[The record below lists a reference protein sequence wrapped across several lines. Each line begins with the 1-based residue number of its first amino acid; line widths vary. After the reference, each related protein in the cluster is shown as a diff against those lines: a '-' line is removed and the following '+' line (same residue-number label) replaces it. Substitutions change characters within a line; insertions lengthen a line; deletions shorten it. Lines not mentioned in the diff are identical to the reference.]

1 MSHSDRTANHRMAF
15 GVGTAAVAAFS
26 AGLISLGSAPVAL
39 ADDDPFEDLFGS
51 TGLNAWT
58 VGLDSALPT
67 QLASFLDQAVVSF
80 QLLDAD
86 PVSDLI
92 GAIDSS
98 AFVGGFPDDFLGDLA
113 VGLDYT
119 LAPLGLGIV
128 LDPVIDGL
136 LGSFVTG

>member
-1 MSHSDRTANHRMAF
+1 MSRRDRTAKRRITF
-15 GVGTAAVAAFS
+15 GISTAAMAAFA
-26 AGLISLGSAPVAL
+26 AGLMSVGSAPVAL

-58 VGLDSALPT
+58 VGLDNALPA
-67 QLASFLDQAVVSF
+67 QLASFLDTAIVSF
-80 QLLDAD
+80 QGLDAD
-86 PVSDLI
+86 PVSDLV

-119 LAPLGLGIV
+119 LFPLGLGV
-128 LDPVIDGL
+128 LLDPVIDGL

>member
-1 MSHSDRTANHRMAF
+1 MSRSDRTANRRMAF

-80 QLLDAD
+80 QGLDAD